1 MFWRIPKYCNFIKKD
16 TLAQVFSCEICEI
29 SNNTL
34 STEHPRKTASEYS
47 KATKTDSFT
56 NFVPFFYKGIRKEV
70 SCEKDFIKIS

>member
-1 MFWRIPKYCNFIKKD
+1 MFSRESY
-16 TLAQVFSCEICEI
+16 EI
-29 SNNTL
+29 SKNTF
-34 STEHPRKTASEYS
+34 STEHLRKTASEYR